1 MYLLKEVLKL
11 KMVFKKLFGKF
22 KKEEVVEKKVTKRK
36 PVKKKVAKKK
46 TVKRKTIKT
55 TKKKVKKSINSKYPN
70 RFVKFYHLNKKRLNN
85 ERRSSYITK
94 KKKGICV
101 RCNDKSVKGI
111 VFCKYHRQKQKGY
124 NKIARSK

>member
-55 TKKKVKKSINSKYPN
+55 TKKK
-70 RFVKFYHLNKKRLNN
+70 
-85 ERRSSYITK
+85 
-94 KKKGICV
+94 
-101 RCNDKSVKGI
+101 
-111 VFCKYHRQKQKGY
+111 
-124 NKIARSK
+124 